1 MSEETEMVQ
10 PLDANPGL
18 FQKCKNQLKKRLD
31 DVGLTPGTLILIV
44 RYAMEVV
51 ELTKLKG
58 RDQKDMAI
66 KLVRSLVVDSNLE
79 ELKKTIC
86 LHMLDE
92 GVVERTI
99 DLVIDATKG
108 RIAVNGVEIVE
119 VASSCCAAFLSKK

>member
-1 MSEETEMVQ
+1 MSEEMATLNE
-10 PLDANPGL
+10 NPGL
-18 FQKCKNQLKKRLD
+18 FQKCKNKLQKRLD
-31 DVGLTPGTLILIV
+31 DVGLTPGTLVLLV

-66 KLVRSLVVDSNLE
+66 KLVRSVVVDSNLE
-79 ELKKTIC
+79 ESKKNVC
-86 LHMLDE
+86 LQMLDE

-99 DLVIDATKG
+99 DLIIDATKG
-108 RIAVNGVEIVE
+108 RIAVNCDEIVE